1 MKNDFKY
8 PLTKEEESHVR
19 VEYELSKERTI
30 TDDMKV
36 GTVHVYLFDE
46 EIYLKYPG
54 FSASLDE
61 MVTMPKIK
69 NKILLHGIVPSSGS
83 IFDEHLCDNMDEWVK
98 LFKEHNNRWVSLH
111 FYYNSKICCDKDID
125 KVCKNNIKKLEKN
138 YLKYQLL

>member
-1 MKNDFKY
+1 MDFSVNY
-8 PLTKEEESHVR
+8 YNN
-19 VEYELSKERTI
+19 EYNKQ
-30 TDDMKV
+30 
-36 GTVHVYLFDE
+36 YLFDE

-83 IFDEHLCDNMDEWVK
+83 IFDEHLCDDMDEWVK
-98 LFKEHNNRWVSLH
+98 LFKGHNNRWVSLH
-111 FYYNSKICCDKDID
+111 FYYNSKICCEKDID

-138 YLKYQLL
+138 YLIYQLL